1 VTPPSSIDP
10 LAIAAR
16 LDRLP
21 PSRYLWQL
29 VFLLSIGAFFEIYDL
44 LMTGYV
50 SPGLFRSGAF
60 VEGHGALFGLSDQ
73 AAFASSTF
81 AGLWM
86 GTLLLGSL
94 ADRFGRRAIFTF
106 ALLVYA
112 AATFIMALQNGA
124 LGIFAWRFI
133 AGIGIGCEMV
143 TIDTYI
149 AELVPGTI
157 RGKAFAVSQGIMF
170 CSVPTVAF
178 LSWMLLPY
186 RPFGIDGWRLVA
198 LFPALAAVVAW
209 WIRRRLPES
218 PRWLAQQGRFEE
230 AERTMAGIEA
240 RVRHELGRELPVP
253 VAPADEP
260 AAAAAAAPQ
269 PPPPLAPAPNTG
281 AQFREILQPPYRR
294 RTVMLAVF
302 HVFQTIGFYGFGNWV
317 PKLLSSQGIAITSSM
332 KYAFLIAV
340 VYPLAPFIFTLI
352 ADRFERKRQIVV
364 AAISTGV
371 FGVLFARQTDP
382 RLLIVFGVL
391 ITVSNNLMSYAYHAY
406 QSELFPT
413 RIRSR
418 AVGFVYSFS
427 RLSTI
432 FSSFAIAL
440 VLANFGSV
448 GVFVFIAFSMGVVV
462 VVIACFGPRTRG
474 LALEAIEESPRDTS
488 PIG

>member
-1 VTPPSSIDP
+1 MLTSARSSDS

-81 AGLWM
+81 AGLWV

-94 ADRFGRRAIFTF
+94 ADRFGRRATFTF
-106 ALLVYA
+106 ALLMYA
-112 AATFIMALQNGA
+112 AATFVMALQNSA
-124 LGIFAWRFI
+124 LGIFTWRFI

-149 AELVPGTI
+149 AELVPRSI

-186 RPFGIDGWRLVA
+186 RPLGIEGWRLVA
-198 LFPALAAVVAW
+198 LFPALAALFAW

-218 PRWLAQQGRFEE
+218 PRWLAQQGRLEE
-230 AERTMAGIEA
+230 AERVMAAIET
-240 RVRHELGRELPVP
+240 RVTREQGCELPP
-253 VAPADEP
+253 IIESRDLPATQTH
-260 AAAAAAAPQ
+260 ARFQ
-269 PPPPLAPAPNTG
+269 
-281 AQFREILQPPYRR
+281 EILQPPYRR
-294 RTVMLAVF
+294 RTLMLAVF
-302 HVFQTIGFYGFGNWV
+302 HLFQTIGFYGFGNWV
-317 PKLLSSQGIAITSSM
+317 PKLISSQGIEITSSL
-332 KYAFLIAV
+332 KYAFIIAV
-340 VYPLAPFIFTLI
+340 VYPLAPFLFTLI
-352 ADRFERKRQIVV
+352 ADRFERKWQIVA
-364 AAISTGV
+364 AAIGTGV
-371 FGVLFARQTDP
+371 FGLLFAKQSNPT
-382 RLLIVFGVL
+382 LLILFGVL
-391 ITVSNNLMSYAYHAY
+391 ITMSNNLMSYAYHAY
-406 QSELFPT
+406 QAELFPT
-413 RIRSR
+413 NIRSR

-432 FSSFAIAL
+432 FTSFAIAM
-440 VLANFGSV
+440 VLANFGTV
-448 GVFVFIAFSMGVVV
+448 GVFVFIASSMAVVV
-462 VVIACFGPRTRG
+462 LAIGCFGPRTRG
-474 LALEAIEESPRDTS
+474 LALETIACIDPGDARS
-488 PIG
+488 